1 MAIPFSDVVTWIG
14 YLLYLLG
21 FLALWV
27 YGRDQ
32 RNLNTRVSEIEKTRP
47 TAEQVQTLI
56 KAAFY
61 EDGRR

>member
-1 MAIPFSDVVTWIG
+1 MAIPLADVVTWIG

-32 RNLNTRVSEIEKTRP
+32 RNLNSRVADLEKTRP
-47 TAEQVQTLI
+47 TTEQVNTLI
-56 KAAFY
+56 KASLY
-61 EDGRR
+61 EDGR

>member
-1 MAIPFSDVVTWIG
+1 MAIPLADVAQWIG

-21 FLALWV
+21 FLALWI

-32 RNLNTRVSEIEKTRP
+32 RTLNTRVTDIEKTRP
-47 TAEQVQTLI
+47 TREDVQTMI

-61 EDGRR
+61 EDGR